1 MLFRPAVGHL
11 VVVAWMGCWMVVR
24 SGGVIVQTSE
34 TYVTF
39 PVSFSHRAIRGVN
52 TPGLLA
58 IGDYRRLD
66 TKE

>member
-11 VVVAWMGCWMVVR
+11 VVVAWMGCWMVTK

-39 PVSFSHRAIRGVN
+39 PGFIQSQGHLGCQYSRARG
-52 TPGLLA
+52 G
-58 IGDYRRLD
+58 
-66 TKE
+66 